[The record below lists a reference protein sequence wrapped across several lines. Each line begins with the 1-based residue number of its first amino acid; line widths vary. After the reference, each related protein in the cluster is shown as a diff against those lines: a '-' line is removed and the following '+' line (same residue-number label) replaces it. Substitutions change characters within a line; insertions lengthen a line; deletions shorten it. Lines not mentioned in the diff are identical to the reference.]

1 MPEVR
6 EVSIWSRYSYL
17 CSVAVCVSVC
27 CSACCSVKPTIILG
41 CVNLSDVAATRK
53 LHAMDFSIWAKTT
66 KRSAKILLDVTFS
79 LTYRLACTTV
89 LARRPPCPAGL
100 AASGSPSGSVR
111 RWWRGTFAS
120 RRAAPPSGP
129 RAAPAW
135 PKPEKS
141 VAVCQS
147 ARRPLRSSAA

>member
-1 MPEVR
+1 M
-6 EVSIWSRYSYL
+6 SL
-17 CSVAVCVSVC
+17 QHAQ
-27 CSACCSVKPTIILG
+27 T
-41 CVNLSDVAATRK
+41 AT
-53 LHAMDFSIWAKTT
+53 LHAMDFSFWQKEESQKPRSFPDPAVSIPVLVVVSPPLFLPTLPFAQKR
-66 KRSAKILLDVTFS
+66 KRSANILLDL
-79 LTYRLACTTV
+79 LTSRTTV

-100 AASGSPSGSVR
+100 AASGSPSGSAR